1 MIAVIA
7 LLSFI
12 CIALPIGF
20 AWRLWRLE
28 LPTRLGWLI
37 VLAETAVLVGLILL
51 LGRWDIA
58 GLWTRMA
65 LAALLVGAALVSA
78 FRHLRRPWWEQDA
91 LSVWRGHG
99 LPLASLALF
108 GAALVY
114 VTGWGG
120 MARHEPRALTFP
132 LQGGWFV
139 VAQGGGIGIL
149 NHHASHPAQRH
160 ALDITAVDA
169 AGFRAAGLLP
179 EDPAR
184 YAIFGKTVVSPCAG
198 TATAAVDGL
207 PDLPPPTADRANP
220 AGNHVVLACGELQIE
235 LAHLRKGSVVV
246 EVGRQ
251 IAAGAAIGQVGNSGN
266 STEPHLHIHAVD
278 QRSGAGVQMSFDG
291 IVPIRNTF
299 FAR

>member
-12 CIALPIGF
+12 CIALPIAF
-20 AWRLWRLE
+20 AWRLWRLD
-28 LPTRLGWLI
+28 LSTRLGWLI
-37 VLAETAVLVGLILL
+37 VVAETAVLVGLILL

-65 LAALLVGAALVSA
+65 LVALLVGAALVSA
-78 FRHLRRPWWEQDA
+78 FRHLRRPWREPDA

-108 GAALVY
+108 GAALAY
-114 VTGWGG
+114 VAGWG
-120 MARHEPRALTFP
+120 MARHEPHALAFP
-132 LQGGWFV
+132 LEGGRFV

-149 NHHASHPAQRH
+149 NHHASHPAQHH

-184 YAIFGKTVVSPCAG
+184 YAIFGKAVVSPCAG
-198 TATAAVDGL
+198 TVTAAVDGL
-207 PDLPPPTADRANP
+207 PDLPPPTVDRANA
-220 AGNHVVLACGELQIE
+220 AGNHVILACGELQVE

-246 EVGRQ
+246 DVGRQ
-251 IAAGAAIGQVGNSGN
+251 IAAGSAIGQVGNSGN
-266 STEPHLHIHAVD
+266 STEPHLHIHAAD
-278 QRSGAGVQMSFDG
+278 LRSGTGVQMSFDG
-291 IVPIRNTF
+291 IVPIRNTL

>member
-1 MIAVIA
+1 MTAVIA
-7 LLSFI
+7 LLSLI
-12 CIALPIGF
+12 CIALPIAF
-20 AWRLWRLE
+20 AWRLWRLD

-65 LAALLVGAALVSA
+65 LAALLAGAALVSA
-78 FRHLRRPWWEQDA
+78 FRHLRRPWREPDGWSIWQ
-91 LSVWRGHG
+91 GYG
-99 LPLASLALF
+99 LPLTSLALF

-114 VTGWGG
+114 VTGWG

-132 LQGGWFV
+132 LQDGRFV

-169 AGFRAAGLLP
+169 AGFRAKSLLP

-184 YAIFGKTVVSPCAG
+184 YAIFGKAVVSPCAG
-198 TATAAVDGL
+198 TVMAAVDGL
-207 PDLPPPTADRANP
+207 PDLPPPNADRANP
-220 AGNHVVLACGELQIE
+220 AGNHVVLACGDLQIE
-235 LAHLRKGSVVV
+235 LAHLRKGSLVV
-246 EVGRQ
+246 EVGQQ
-251 IAAGAAIGQVGNSGN
+251 IAVGKAIGQVGNSGN
-266 STEPHLHIHAVD
+266 STEPHLHIHVVD

-291 IVPIRNTF
+291 IVPIRNTL

>member
-12 CIALPIGF
+12 CIALPIAF
-20 AWRLWRLE
+20 AWRLWRLD
-28 LPTRLGWLI
+28 LPTRLGWTI
-37 VLAETAVLVGLILL
+37 VLAETAVLVGLVLL

-58 GLWTRMA
+58 GLWTRIA
-65 LAALLVGAALVSA
+65 LAVLLVGVSLVSA
-78 FRHLRRPWWEQDA
+78 FRHLRRPWQAPDGRSAWP
-91 LSVWRGHG
+91 GYG
-99 LPLASLALF
+99 LLLTSLGLF

-114 VTGWGG
+114 VVGWG
-120 MARHEPRALTFP
+120 MARHEPRALAFP
-132 LQGGWFV
+132 LQGGRFV

-149 NHHASHPAQRH
+149 NRHASHPAQRH

-169 AGFRAAGLLP
+169 AGFRARGLLP

-184 YAIFGKTVVSPCAG
+184 YAIFGKAVVSPCAG
-198 TATAAVDGL
+198 TVTAVVDGL

-220 AGNHVVLACGELQIE
+220 AGNHVILACGELQIE
-235 LAHLRKGSVVV
+235 LAHLRKGSVAV
-246 EVGRQ
+246 ESGQQ

-278 QRSGAGVQMSFDG
+278 ARTGAGVQMSFDG
-291 IVPIRNTF
+291 IVPIRNTL